1 MVLKDYVN
9 NILSEVRSEGK
20 SAVKKYSNEFDDYR
34 GPLKVQKEE
43 IDRGEEIPEED
54 KQIIEEVVGRVKN
67 YHERQSPDD
76 CLFSQEG
83 SIYGTFYRPIKK
95 VGVYVPGGRP
105 LVSSLIM
112 TAVPAR
118 IAEVDKIVMA
128 TPPTGDHINPHL
140 SFTARLLEIDDIYK
154 LGGAQAIGALAY
166 GAGPPSVDK
175 IFGPGNKYVNE
186 AKRQVYGEVGIDS
199 LAGPSEICIIADS
212 TAKKEIVLSDLQ
224 SQLEHGEGARAWLF
238 TTSSELGNY
247 CNSGEIEVE
256 VLEDLK
262 KCISRANEV
271 APEHLEIITAN
282 PTLLLD
288 NIENAGAVY
297 LGEFTPA
304 AAGDYF
310 LGVNHVLP
318 TGGAA
323 RFDSVLTVGDFLK
336 PISLAYTSSEEYKKH
351 CYLGK
356 RLSEIEGMTEHR
368 KSLEVRENEKRDR

>member
-1 MVLKDYVN
+1 MELKDYVDK
-9 NILSEVRSEGK
+9 ILSDIRSGEK
-20 SAVKKYSNEFDDYR
+20 SAVKKYSKEFDDYC
-34 GPLKVQKEE
+34 GPLKAKKEE

-54 KQIIEEVVGRVKN
+54 KQIIKGVVNRVKN
-67 YHERQSPDD
+67 YHERQSPNDS
-76 CLFSQEG
+76 LFSQEG
-83 SIYGTFYRPIKK
+83 SIYGTFYRPINK
-95 VGVYVPGGRP
+95 VGIYVPGGQP

-118 IAEVDKIVMA
+118 IAEVDRIVMA
-128 TPPTGDHINPHL
+128 TPPTGDYINPHL
-140 SFTARLLEIDDIYK
+140 SFTARLLEIDEIYK

-186 AKRQVYGEVGIDS
+186 AKRQVYGDVGIDG
-199 LAGPSEICIIADS
+199 LAGPSEVCIVADS

-238 TTSSELGNY
+238 TTSSELGDY
-247 CNSGEIEVE
+247 CNREGIEVE

-262 KCISRANEV
+262 KCIYRTNEV
-271 APEHLEIITAN
+271 APEHLEIMTEN

-288 NIENAGAVY
+288 NVENAGAVY

-323 RFDSVLTVGDFLK
+323 KFDSVLTVKDFLK
-336 PISLAYTSSEEYKKH
+336 PISLAYTSSEEYKQH
-351 CYLGK
+351 SYLGK
-356 RLSEIEGMTEHR
+356 RLSEIEGMTGHR
-368 KSLEVRENEKRDR
+368 KSLEVRENEKKDR